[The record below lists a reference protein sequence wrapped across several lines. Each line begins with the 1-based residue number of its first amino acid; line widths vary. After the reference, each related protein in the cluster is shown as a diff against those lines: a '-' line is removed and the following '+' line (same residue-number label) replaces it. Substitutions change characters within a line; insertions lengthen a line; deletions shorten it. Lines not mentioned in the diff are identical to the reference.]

1 MINPAH
7 PSTYAKT
14 KLKLAILSWILGAS
28 QILLQSI
35 ALISILPKTL
45 TLLNHLRPSKITAL
59 KGILYM
65 W

>member
-14 KLKLAILSWILGAS
+14 KLKLDILSWILGAS

-35 ALISILPKTL
+35 ALITD
-45 TLLNHLRPSKITAL
+45 
-59 KGILYM
+59 
-65 W
+65 